1 MYLLMVVLMVGMNY
15 SLKQR
20 SKRTGRK
27 EGDTEEEKEAEEV
40 KSSEIRFKEGKG
52 LITKIVEEDNDE
64 ILKL

>member
-20 SKRTGRK
+20 SKRAGRK
-27 EGDTEEEKEAEEV
+27 EEDTEEEKVAEEV
-40 KSSEIRFKEGKG
+40 KSCEIRFKEGKG

>member
-20 SKRTGRK
+20 NKRTGRK
-27 EGDTEEEKEAEEV
+27 ELDTEEEKEEEV
-40 KSSEIRFKEGKG
+40 KSSEIEFKEGKG